1 MLKIGYVRLRD
12 VRSAEDTADLM
23 AHGCQVV
30 RAEET
35 CFPGDPESETL
46 DSILDFIGI
55 GDQLVVNRLEHL
67 GNSTLD
73 ILSALD
79 RLDQREA
86 ELLIIRPQI
95 SSRGVGGDAL
105 RAALG
110 AVRALDSA
118 GVRRRP
124 RSQPAEAEDIRAL
137 QATGMGP
144 VEIARKL
151 GVSRMTVWRKM
162 KGVEA

>member
-23 AHGCQVV
+23 AQGCQVV
-30 RAEET
+30 RAEEP
-35 CFPGDPESETL
+35 CFRGDPESETL
-46 DSILDFIGI
+46 SSILDFIST
-55 GDQLVVNRLEHL
+55 GDQLVVSRLEHL
-67 GNSTLD
+67 GNSTPE
-73 ILSALD
+73 ILSVLD

-86 ELLIIRPQI
+86 ELLVIQPQI

-110 AVRALDSA
+110 AVRVLDSA
-118 GVRRRP
+118 EFRRRP

-137 QATGMGP
+137 QAIGMGP

-151 GVSRMTVWRKM
+151 GISRMTVWRKLED
-162 KGVEA
+162 VEA

>member
-12 VRSAEDTADLM
+12 MRSAEDTADLM

-30 RAEET
+30 RAEEP

-46 DSILDFIGI
+46 NSILDFIGI
-55 GDQLVVNRLEHL
+55 GDQLVVTRLEHL
-67 GNSTLD
+67 GNSTLE
-73 ILSALD
+73 ILSVLD
-79 RLDQREA
+79 WLDLREA
-86 ELLIIRPQI
+86 ELVVIKPLI

-118 GVRRRP
+118 GFRRRP
-124 RSQPAEAEDIRAL
+124 RSQPAEAGDVRAL
-137 QATGMGP
+137 QASGLGP

-151 GVSRMTVWRKM
+151 GVSRMTVWRKL
-162 KGVEA
+162 KSVEA